1 MMVPYTDDAAS
12 GHRSV
17 KLSRRSAEGGVDA
30 VVVFGLELAHQDG
43 DLLLCLVETL
53 LKRREQGDSPLGSSG
68 MLCSSS
74 TWLLSR
80 ERTMVAS
87 SSRPFL
93 KLRSSIW
100 AGVCGSSDMGFSF
113 YCVDGAGE
121 LPVLDLNLDG
131 ITGGDMFDAVDDG
144 VAICGIRDGISAAQG
159 LERRE
164 RIELCRRQRELA
176 PEAFA

>member
-30 VVVFGLELAHQDG
+30 VVAFRLELAHQDG

-53 LKRREQGDSPLGSSG
+53 LKRREQGDSPLVA
-68 MLCSSS
+68 LDA
-74 TWLLSR
+74 LLELDLVALEGANDGR
-80 ERTMVAS
+80 ELVQT
-87 SSRPFL
+87 
-93 KLRSSIW
+93 LRSSIW
-100 AGVCGSSDMGFSF
+100 AGVVVSSDMGFSF

-131 ITGGDMFDAVDDG
+131 ITSGDMFDAVDDG
-144 VAICGIRDGISAAQG
+144 VTICGIRNGISTAQG

-164 RIELCRRQRELA
+164 RVELCRRQRELA